1 MLLHYH
7 YHSGHGFGSFFGK
20 LFSKLAAKTV
30 ARTVARAAGK
40 AVKVGA
46 RKAIRSATSTTAKR
60 LAKKVA
66 RKGIEHAL
74 KAGSELA
81 VNKIDSLGNT
91 AINKGVSP
99 HLVHNVSA
107 AVKRGAHSGL
117 SNLQDSAVK
126 KINTSIDSLAAPAS
140 LRKKLRLDDDGRDDD
155 DDDIPLSLLIDQA

>member
-7 YHSGHGFGSFFGK
+7 YHHSGHGFGSFFGK

-46 RKAIRSATSTTAKR
+46 RKAIKSATSTTAKR

-66 RKGIEHAL
+66 KKGIEHAL

-81 VNKIDSLGNT
+81 INKIDSLGT
-91 AINKGVSP
+91 HAINKGVSP
-99 HLVHNVSA
+99 RLVHNVSA

-117 SNLQDSAVK
+117 SNLQDTAVK
-126 KINTSIDSLAAPAS
+126 KINTDIDSLAAPAS
-140 LRKKLRLDDDGRDDD
+140 LRASPPPLRPWSTLRTSCLTA
-155 DDDIPLSLLIDQA
+155 PLGAR